1 MDLNNS
7 FEVARPIDEAWA
19 VLTDLERIAPCL
31 PGAQLT
37 EVEGDDY
44 RGFVKVKVGPITAQF
59 KGAANFVERND
70 EDHTAVLS
78 GKGRDTRGAGNASA
92 LITAKLEEVS
102 DSTTRVN
109 VDTDMKITGKFAQF
123 GRGVMADVSA
133 NLMDQFAQNLAEML
147 AADGADNAG
156 DAAAEAVAVGVA
168 GDGGADGAAGDAA
181 AEAVTEPAPAGGAGD
196 GGAGDGGAESEP
208 AAGDASGVGPAAG
221 DSGTET
227 DTAAKTAEGG
237 GAVRKIEMPEPEAI
251 DLIGA
256 AGAPVMK
263 RVVTLA
269 AVVVA
274 FLLLRRLLRRSR

>member
-1 MDLNNS
+1 MDLNS
-7 FEVARPIDEAWA
+7 TFEVARPIDEAWA

-70 EDHTAVLS
+70 QDHKAVLS

-92 LITAKLEEVS
+92 LITAKLEAVS
-102 DSTTRVN
+102 DSITRVN

-133 NLMDQFAQNLAEML
+133 NLMDQFAQNLADML
-147 AADGADNAG
+147 A
-156 DAAAEAVAVGVA
+156 EAPSDDLG
-168 GDGGADGAAGDAA
+168 
-181 AEAVTEPAPAGGAGD
+181 ESEQ
-196 GGAGDGGAESEP
+196 AESEQ
-208 AAGDASGVGPAAG
+208 AENS
-221 DSGTET
+221 TEGE
-227 DTAAKTAEGG
+227 TATSEATTSEATAPSG
-237 GAVRKIEMPEPEAI
+237 GARKIDMPEPEAI

-256 AGAPVMK
+256 VGAPVMK
-263 RVVTLA
+263 RIATLA
-269 AVVVA
+269 AAVGA

>member
-1 MDLNNS
+1 MDLNS
-7 FEVARPIDEAWA
+7 TFEVTRPIDEAWA

-59 KGAANFVERND
+59 KGTANFVERND
-70 EDHTAVLS
+70 QDHKAVLS

-92 LITAKLEEVS
+92 LITAKLEAVS
-102 DSTTRVN
+102 DSITRVN

-147 AADGADNAG
+147 AE
-156 DAAAEAVAVGVA
+156 DATEKSGEAVIADAGAV
-168 GDGGADGAAGDAA
+168 
-181 AEAVTEPAPAGGAGD
+181 
-196 GGAGDGGAESEP
+196 
-208 AAGDASGVGPAAG
+208 DASIDDGEADTEAA
-221 DSGTET
+221 SGEA
-227 DTAAKTAEGG
+227 TAPQS
-237 GAVRKIEMPEPEAI
+237 GARKIDMPESEAI
-251 DLIGA
+251 DLIDA
-256 AGAPVMK
+256 AGAPVLK
-263 RVVTLA
+263 RAATLA

>member
-1 MDLNNS
+1 MDLNS
-7 FEVARPIDEAWA
+7 TFEVTRPIDEAWA

-70 EDHTAVLS
+70 QDHKAVLS

-92 LITAKLEEVS
+92 LITAKLEAVS
-102 DSTTRVN
+102 DSITRVN

-147 AADGADNAG
+147 AEDGTENAGEAVIADAGAD
-156 DAAAEAVAVGVA
+156 
-168 GDGGADGAAGDAA
+168 
-181 AEAVTEPAPAGGAGD
+181 
-196 GGAGDGGAESEP
+196 
-208 AAGDASGVGPAAG
+208 DASTNDGEADA
-221 DSGTET
+221 DT
-227 DTAAKTAEGG
+227 DTASAEATAPQS
-237 GAVRKIEMPEPEAI
+237 GARKIDMPEPEAI
-251 DLIGA
+251 DLIDA

-263 RVVTLA
+263 RVATLA

>member
-1 MDLNNS
+1 MDLNS
-7 FEVARPIDEAWA
+7 TFEVARPIDEAWA

-70 EDHTAVLS
+70 QDHKAVLS

-92 LITAKLEEVS
+92 LITAKLEAVS
-102 DSTTRVN
+102 DSITRVN
-109 VDTDMKITGKFAQF
+109 VDTDIKITGKFAQF

-147 AADGADNAG
+147 A
-156 DAAAEAVAVGVA
+156 EAPS
-168 GDGGADGAAGDAA
+168 DDLS
-181 AEAVTEPAPAGGAGD
+181 ETEQ
-196 GGAGDGGAESEP
+196 AESEHSE
-208 AAGDASGVGPAAG
+208 ASTEGGTTASG
-221 DSGTET
+221 T
-227 DTAAKTAEGG
+227 TASEATAPSG
-237 GAVRKIEMPEPEAI
+237 GARKIDMPEPEAI

-256 AGAPVMK
+256 AGAPLMK
-263 RVVTLA
+263 RIATLA

>member
-31 PGAQLT
+31 PGAQIT
-37 EVEGDDY
+37 EVEGGEY

-70 EDHTAVLS
+70 VDHTAVLS

-92 LITAKLEEVS
+92 LITAKLEEAS

-147 AADGADNAG
+147 AADGSENPG
-156 DAAAEAVAVGVA
+156 DGAAEAVAVDASG
-168 GDGGADGAAGDAA
+168 AA
-181 AEAVTEPAPAGGAGD
+181 AEA
-196 GGAGDGGAESEP
+196 
-208 AAGDASGVGPAAG
+208 
-221 DSGTET
+221 DSGT
-227 DTAAKTAEGG
+227 DADAGTAAKAPEPD
-237 GAVRKIEMPEPEAI
+237 GAARKIDMPEPEAI
-251 DLIGA
+251 DLIDA
-256 AGAPVMK
+256 AAAPVMK
-263 RVVTLA
+263 RVATLA
-269 AVVVA
+269 VVVVA

>member
-1 MDLNNS
+1 MDLNS
-7 FEVARPIDEAWA
+7 TFEVARPIDEAWA

-70 EDHTAVLS
+70 QDHKAVLS

-92 LITAKLEEVS
+92 LITAKLEAVS
-102 DSTTRVN
+102 DSITRVN

-147 AADGADNAG
+147 AEDTTEKSGEAVIADAGAVDASIDDG
-156 DAAAEAVAVGVA
+156 DADAETETAAEEATAPQS
-168 GDGGADGAAGDAA
+168 GA
-181 AEAVTEPAPAGGAGD
+181 
-196 GGAGDGGAESEP
+196 
-208 AAGDASGVGPAAG
+208 
-221 DSGTET
+221 
-227 DTAAKTAEGG
+227 
-237 GAVRKIEMPEPEAI
+237 RKIDMPEPEAI
-251 DLIGA
+251 DLIDA
-256 AGAPVMK
+256 AGAPVLK
-263 RVVTLA
+263 RVATLA

>member
-1 MDLNNS
+1 MDLNNT
-7 FEVARPIDEAWA
+7 FEVTRPIEEAWA

-37 EVEGDDY
+37 EVEGEDY

-59 KGAANFVERND
+59 KGSANFVERND
-70 EDHTAVLS
+70 QDHKAVLS

-92 LITAKLEEVS
+92 LITAKLEAVS
-102 DSTTRVN
+102 DSITRVN

-147 AADGADNAG
+147 VE
-156 DAAAEAVAVGVA
+156 DATEKSGEAVIADAGAV
-168 GDGGADGAAGDAA
+168 
-181 AEAVTEPAPAGGAGD
+181 
-196 GGAGDGGAESEP
+196 
-208 AAGDASGVGPAAG
+208 DASIDDGEADADTEAA
-221 DSGTET
+221 SGEA
-227 DTAAKTAEGG
+227 TAPPS
-237 GAVRKIEMPEPEAI
+237 GARKIDMPEPEAI
-251 DLIGA
+251 DLIDA
-256 AGAPVMK
+256 AGAPVLK
-263 RVVTLA
+263 RAATLA

>member
-1 MDLNNS
+1 MDLNS
-7 FEVARPIDEAWA
+7 TFEVDRPIDEAWA

-70 EDHTAVLS
+70 QDHKAVLS

-92 LITAKLEEVS
+92 LITAKLEAVS
-102 DSTTRVN
+102 DSITRVN

-133 NLMDQFAQNLAEML
+133 NLMDQFAQNLADML
-147 AADGADNAG
+147 A
-156 DAAAEAVAVGVA
+156 EAPSDDLG
-168 GDGGADGAAGDAA
+168 
-181 AEAVTEPAPAGGAGD
+181 ESEQ
-196 GGAGDGGAESEP
+196 AESEQ
-208 AAGDASGVGPAAG
+208 AENS
-221 DSGTET
+221 TEGE
-227 DTAAKTAEGG
+227 TATSEATTSEATAPSG
-237 GAVRKIEMPEPEAI
+237 GARKIDMPEPEAI

-263 RVVTLA
+263 RIATLA
-269 AVVVA
+269 AAVGA

>member
-1 MDLNNS
+1 MDLNS
-7 FEVARPIDEAWA
+7 TFEVTRPIDEAWA

-70 EDHTAVLS
+70 QDHKAVLS

-92 LITAKLEEVS
+92 LITAKLEAVS
-102 DSTTRVN
+102 DSITRVN

-147 AADGADNAG
+147 AEAATE
-156 DAAAEAVAVGVA
+156 DATEKLGEAVIADAGAV
-168 GDGGADGAAGDAA
+168 
-181 AEAVTEPAPAGGAGD
+181 
-196 GGAGDGGAESEP
+196 
-208 AAGDASGVGPAAG
+208 DASIDDGEADADTEAA
-221 DSGTET
+221 SGEA
-227 DTAAKTAEGG
+227 TAPQS
-237 GAVRKIEMPEPEAI
+237 GARKIDMPEPEAI
-251 DLIGA
+251 DLIDA
-256 AGAPVMK
+256 AGAPVLK
-263 RVVTLA
+263 RAATLA

>member
-1 MDLNNS
+1 MDLNS
-7 FEVARPIDEAWA
+7 TFEVARPIDEAWA

-70 EDHTAVLS
+70 QDHKAVLS

-92 LITAKLEEVS
+92 LITAKLEAVS
-102 DSTTRVN
+102 DSITRVN

-147 AADGADNAG
+147 AEAATEKSGEDVIADAGA
-156 DAAAEAVAVGVA
+156 V
-168 GDGGADGAAGDAA
+168 
-181 AEAVTEPAPAGGAGD
+181 
-196 GGAGDGGAESEP
+196 
-208 AAGDASGVGPAAG
+208 DASIDDGEADADTEAA
-221 DSGTET
+221 SGEA
-227 DTAAKTAEGG
+227 TAPQS
-237 GAVRKIEMPEPEAI
+237 GARKIDMPEPEAI
-251 DLIGA
+251 DLIDA
-256 AGAPVMK
+256 AGAPVLK
-263 RVVTLA
+263 RAATLA

>member
-1 MDLNNS
+1 MDLNS
-7 FEVARPIDEAWA
+7 TFEVARPIDEAWA

-37 EVEGDDY
+37 EVEGDVY

-70 EDHTAVLS
+70 QDHKAVLS

-92 LITAKLEEVS
+92 LITAKLEAVS
-102 DSTTRVN
+102 DSITRVN
-109 VDTDMKITGKFAQF
+109 VDTDIKITGKFAQF

-147 AADGADNAG
+147 A
-156 DAAAEAVAVGVA
+156 EAPS
-168 GDGGADGAAGDAA
+168 DDLS
-181 AEAVTEPAPAGGAGD
+181 ETEQ
-196 GGAGDGGAESEP
+196 AESEHP
-208 AAGDASGVGPAAG
+208 EASTEGGTTASGTTASEATAPSGGP
-221 DSGTET
+221 
-227 DTAAKTAEGG
+227 
-237 GAVRKIEMPEPEAI
+237 RKIDMPEPEAI

-256 AGAPVMK
+256 VGAPVMK
-263 RVVTLA
+263 RIATLA
-269 AVVVA
+269 AVVGA

>member
-70 EDHTAVLS
+70 QDHKAVLS

-147 AADGADNAG
+147 AEDGTDSAQDPGDAAMAEAAAVDASSDAG
-156 DAAAEAVAVGVA
+156 DADTEAAGGEAAKP
-168 GDGGADGAAGDAA
+168 DGAA
-181 AEAVTEPAPAGGAGD
+181 
-196 GGAGDGGAESEP
+196 
-208 AAGDASGVGPAAG
+208 
-221 DSGTET
+221 
-227 DTAAKTAEGG
+227 
-237 GAVRKIEMPEPEAI
+237 RKIEMPEPEAI
-251 DLIGA
+251 DLIDA
-256 AGAPVMK
+256 AAAPVMK
-263 RVVTLA
+263 RMATLA

-274 FLLLRRLLRRSR
+274 FLVLRRLLRRSR

>member
-1 MDLNNS
+1 MDLNS
-7 FEVARPIDEAWA
+7 TFEVTRPIDEAWA

-70 EDHTAVLS
+70 QDHKAVLS

-92 LITAKLEEVS
+92 LITAKLEAVS
-102 DSTTRVN
+102 DSITRVN

-147 AADGADNAG
+147 AE
-156 DAAAEAVAVGVA
+156 DATEDATEKLGEAVIADAGAV
-168 GDGGADGAAGDAA
+168 
-181 AEAVTEPAPAGGAGD
+181 
-196 GGAGDGGAESEP
+196 
-208 AAGDASGVGPAAG
+208 DASIDDGEADADTEAA
-221 DSGTET
+221 SGEA
-227 DTAAKTAEGG
+227 TAPQS
-237 GAVRKIEMPEPEAI
+237 GARKIDMPEPEAI
-251 DLIGA
+251 DLIDA
-256 AGAPVMK
+256 AGAPVLK
-263 RVVTLA
+263 RAATLA

>member
-1 MDLNNS
+1 MDLNS
-7 FEVARPIDEAWA
+7 TFEVARPIDEAWA

-70 EDHTAVLS
+70 QDHKAVLS

-92 LITAKLEEVS
+92 LITAKLEAVS
-102 DSTTRVN
+102 DSITRVN

-133 NLMDQFAQNLAEML
+133 NLMDQFAQNLADML
-147 AADGADNAG
+147 A
-156 DAAAEAVAVGVA
+156 EAPS
-168 GDGGADGAAGDAA
+168 DDLS
-181 AEAVTEPAPAGGAGD
+181 ETEQ
-196 GGAGDGGAESEP
+196 AESEHP
-208 AAGDASGVGPAAG
+208 EAS
-221 DSGTET
+221 TEGEA
-227 DTAAKTAEGG
+227 TASEATAPSG
-237 GAVRKIEMPEPEAI
+237 GARKIDMPEPEAI

-263 RVVTLA
+263 RIATLA

>member
-1 MDLNNS
+1 MDLNS
-7 FEVARPIDEAWA
+7 TFEVARPIDEAWA

-70 EDHTAVLS
+70 QDHKAVLS

-92 LITAKLEEVS
+92 LITAKLEAVS
-102 DSTTRVN
+102 DSITRVN

-147 AADGADNAG
+147 AEAATEDATEKLGEAVIADAGAD
-156 DAAAEAVAVGVA
+156 DAAIDDGEA
-168 GDGGADGAAGDAA
+168 DADT
-181 AEAVTEPAPAGGAGD
+181 EA
-196 GGAGDGGAESEP
+196 
-208 AAGDASGVGPAAG
+208 ASGEATAPQ
-221 DSGTET
+221 SG
-227 DTAAKTAEGG
+227 A
-237 GAVRKIEMPEPEAI
+237 RKIDMPEPEAI
-251 DLIGA
+251 DLIDA
-256 AGAPVMK
+256 AGVPVLK
-263 RVVTLA
+263 RAATLA

>member
-1 MDLNNS
+1 MDLTNN
-7 FEVARPIDEAWA
+7 FEVARPIDDAWA

-37 EVEGDDY
+37 EVEGEDY

-70 EDHTAVLS
+70 KDYRAVLS

-92 LITAKLEEVS
+92 LITAKLEPVS
-102 DSTTRVN
+102 DSITRVN

-133 NLMDQFAQNLAEML
+133 TLMDQFAENLADML
-147 AADGADNAG
+147 AQQSTDEPENAQSGESQSEQAQSGEPG
-156 DAAAEAVAVGVA
+156 DAGVEAKSAEKTE
-168 GDGGADGAAGDAA
+168 AA
-181 AEAVTEPAPAGGAGD
+181 AASA
-196 GGAGDGGAESEP
+196 SE
-208 AAGDASGVGPAAG
+208 G
-221 DSGTET
+221 
-227 DTAAKTAEGG
+227 
-237 GAVRKIEMPEPEAI
+237 VRKIDMPEPEAV
-251 DLIGA
+251 DLIDA

-269 AVVVA
+269 AVLVA
-274 FLLLRRLLRRSR
+274 FVVLRRLLRRSR

>member
-1 MDLNNS
+1 MDLNNT
-7 FEVARPIDEAWA
+7 FEVTRPIEEAWA

-59 KGAANFVERND
+59 KGTANFVERND
-70 EDHTAVLS
+70 QDHKAVLS

-92 LITAKLEEVS
+92 LITAKLEAVS
-102 DSTTRVN
+102 DSITRVN

-147 AADGADNAG
+147 AE
-156 DAAAEAVAVGVA
+156 DATEKSGEAVIADAGAV
-168 GDGGADGAAGDAA
+168 
-181 AEAVTEPAPAGGAGD
+181 
-196 GGAGDGGAESEP
+196 
-208 AAGDASGVGPAAG
+208 DASIDDGEVDTEAA
-221 DSGTET
+221 SGEA
-227 DTAAKTAEGG
+227 TAPQS
-237 GAVRKIEMPEPEAI
+237 GARKIDMPESEAI
-251 DLIGA
+251 DLIDA
-256 AGAPVMK
+256 AGAPVLK
-263 RVVTLA
+263 RAATLA

>member
-1 MDLNNS
+1 MDLTNN

-59 KGAANFVERND
+59 KGVANFVERND
-70 EDHTAVLS
+70 KDYKAVLS

-92 LITAKLEEVS
+92 LITAKLEPVS
-102 DSTTRVN
+102 DSITRVN

-133 NLMDQFAQNLAEML
+133 TLMDQFAENLAAML
-147 AADGADNAG
+147 EQESPDEPAEPGSGEPESGEPESGESESNEAATQQTTDVLEGGEGESTASG
-156 DAAAEAVAVGVA
+156 AAAAS
-168 GDGGADGAAGDAA
+168 DG
-181 AEAVTEPAPAGGAGD
+181 
-196 GGAGDGGAESEP
+196 
-208 AAGDASGVGPAAG
+208 
-221 DSGTET
+221 
-227 DTAAKTAEGG
+227 
-237 GAVRKIEMPEPEAI
+237 VRKIDMPEPEAI
-251 DLIGA
+251 DLIDA

-263 RVVTLA
+263 RVATLA

-274 FLLLRRLLRRSR
+274 FVVLRRLLRRSR

>member
-1 MDLNNS
+1 MDLNS
-7 FEVARPIDEAWA
+7 TFEVARPIDEAWA

-70 EDHTAVLS
+70 QDHKAVLS

-92 LITAKLEEVS
+92 LITAKLEAVS
-102 DSTTRVN
+102 DSITRVN
-109 VDTDMKITGKFAQF
+109 VDTDIKITGKFAQF

-147 AADGADNAG
+147 A
-156 DAAAEAVAVGVA
+156 EAPS
-168 GDGGADGAAGDAA
+168 DDLS
-181 AEAVTEPAPAGGAGD
+181 ETEQ
-196 GGAGDGGAESEP
+196 AESEHP
-208 AAGDASGVGPAAG
+208 EASTEGGTTASGTTASEATAP
-221 DSGTET
+221 SGGT
-227 DTAAKTAEGG
+227 
-237 GAVRKIEMPEPEAI
+237 RKIDMPEPEAI
-251 DLIGA
+251 DLINA

-263 RVVTLA
+263 RIATLA

>member
-19 VLTDLERIAPCL
+19 VLTDLERIASCL

-37 EVEGDDY
+37 EVEGEDY

-59 KGAANFVERND
+59 NGAANFVERND
-70 EDHTAVLS
+70 QDHKAVLS

-92 LITAKLEEVS
+92 LITAKLETVS
-102 DSTTRVN
+102 DSITRVN

-133 NLMDQFAQNLAEML
+133 NLMDQFAQNLADML
-147 AADGADNAG
+147 A
-156 DAAAEAVAVGVA
+156 EAPS
-168 GDGGADGAAGDAA
+168 DDLS
-181 AEAVTEPAPAGGAGD
+181 ETEQ
-196 GGAGDGGAESEP
+196 AESEQ
-208 AAGDASGVGPAAG
+208 AEAS
-221 DSGTET
+221 TEGE
-227 DTAAKTAEGG
+227 TAASETTTSETTTSEATAPSGG
-237 GAVRKIEMPEPEAI
+237 VRKIDMPEPEAI

-263 RVVTLA
+263 RIATLA
-269 AVVVA
+269 AVVGA

>member
-1 MDLNNS
+1 MDLNNT

-19 VLTDLERIAPCL
+19 VLTNLERIAPCL

-70 EDHTAVLS
+70 QDHKAVLS

-92 LITAKLEEVS
+92 LITAKLEAVS
-102 DSTTRVN
+102 DSITRVN

-147 AADGADNAG
+147 AE
-156 DAAAEAVAVGVA
+156 DATEKSGEAVI
-168 GDGGADGAAGDAA
+168 ADADT
-181 AEAVTEPAPAGGAGD
+181 EA
-196 GGAGDGGAESEP
+196 
-208 AAGDASGVGPAAG
+208 ASGEATAPQ
-221 DSGTET
+221 SG
-227 DTAAKTAEGG
+227 A
-237 GAVRKIEMPEPEAI
+237 RKIDMPEPEAI
-251 DLIGA
+251 DLIDA
-256 AGAPVMK
+256 AGAPVLK
-263 RVVTLA
+263 RAATLA
-269 AVVVA
+269 AMVVA

>member
-1 MDLNNS
+1 MDLNS
-7 FEVARPIDEAWA
+7 TFEVDRPIDEAWA

-70 EDHTAVLS
+70 QDHKAVLS

-92 LITAKLEEVS
+92 LITAKLEAVS
-102 DSTTRVN
+102 DSITRVN

-147 AADGADNAG
+147 AEAATEKSGEDVIADAGA
-156 DAAAEAVAVGVA
+156 V
-168 GDGGADGAAGDAA
+168 
-181 AEAVTEPAPAGGAGD
+181 
-196 GGAGDGGAESEP
+196 
-208 AAGDASGVGPAAG
+208 DASIDDGEADADTEAA
-221 DSGTET
+221 SGEA
-227 DTAAKTAEGG
+227 TAPQS
-237 GAVRKIEMPEPEAI
+237 GARKIDMPEPEAI
-251 DLIGA
+251 DLIDA
-256 AGAPVMK
+256 AGAPVLK
-263 RVVTLA
+263 RAATLA

>member
-1 MDLNNS
+1 MDLNNT

-70 EDHTAVLS
+70 QDHKAVLS

-92 LITAKLEEVS
+92 LITAKLEPVS
-102 DSTTRVN
+102 DSITRVN

-133 NLMDQFAQNLAEML
+133 TLMDQFAENLADML
-147 AADGADNAG
+147 AEDSSD
-156 DAAAEAVAVGVA
+156 DPAEPEQ
-168 GDGGADGAAGDAA
+168 
-181 AEAVTEPAPAGGAGD
+181 AEPEPAQSEP
-196 GGAGDGGAESEP
+196 AESEP
-208 AAGDASGVGPAAG
+208 AESEQVDDAGEGATTAGKSSAASDG
-221 DSGTET
+221 
-227 DTAAKTAEGG
+227 
-237 GAVRKIEMPEPEAI
+237 VRKIDMPEPEAI
-251 DLIGA
+251 DLIEA
-256 AGAPVMK
+256 AGVPVLK

>member
-1 MDLNNS
+1 MDLNS
-7 FEVARPIDEAWA
+7 TFEVARPIDEAWA

-70 EDHTAVLS
+70 QDHKAVLS

-92 LITAKLEEVS
+92 LITAKLEAVS
-102 DSTTRVN
+102 DSITRVN
-109 VDTDMKITGKFAQF
+109 VDTDIKITGKFAQF

-147 AADGADNAG
+147 A
-156 DAAAEAVAVGVA
+156 EAPS
-168 GDGGADGAAGDAA
+168 DDLS
-181 AEAVTEPAPAGGAGD
+181 ETEQ
-196 GGAGDGGAESEP
+196 AESEHP
-208 AAGDASGVGPAAG
+208 EASTEGETTASG
-221 DSGTET
+221 T
-227 DTAAKTAEGG
+227 TASEATAPSG
-237 GAVRKIEMPEPEAI
+237 GARKIDMPEPEAI

-263 RVVTLA
+263 RIATLA
-269 AVVVA
+269 AVVGA

>member
-1 MDLNNS
+1 MDLNNT
-7 FEVARPIDEAWA
+7 FEVARPIEEAWA

-70 EDHTAVLS
+70 QDHKAVLS

-92 LITAKLEEVS
+92 LITAKLEPVS
-102 DSTTRVN
+102 DSITRVN

-133 NLMDQFAQNLAEML
+133 TLMDQFAQNLSDML
-147 AADGADNAG
+147 SEESSDD
-156 DAAAEAVAVGVA
+156 
-168 GDGGADGAAGDAA
+168 
-181 AEAVTEPAPAGGAGD
+181 PAHSEQAHSEQ
-196 GGAGDGGAESEP
+196 AESEEVGSEQVDDAEQGGTTAGE
-208 AAGDASGVGPAAG
+208 AAAASDG
-221 DSGTET
+221 
-227 DTAAKTAEGG
+227 
-237 GAVRKIEMPEPEAI
+237 VRKIDMPEPEAI
-251 DLIGA
+251 DLIDA
-256 AGAPVMK
+256 AGAPVLK

-274 FLLLRRLLRRSR
+274 FLVLRRLLRRSR

>member
-1 MDLNNS
+1 MDLNS
-7 FEVARPIDEAWA
+7 TFEVARPIDEAWA

-70 EDHTAVLS
+70 QDHKAVLS

-92 LITAKLEEVS
+92 LITAKLEAVS
-102 DSTTRVN
+102 DSITRVN
-109 VDTDMKITGKFAQF
+109 VDTDIKITGKFAQF

-147 AADGADNAG
+147 A
-156 DAAAEAVAVGVA
+156 EAPS
-168 GDGGADGAAGDAA
+168 DDLS
-181 AEAVTEPAPAGGAGD
+181 ETEQ
-196 GGAGDGGAESEP
+196 AESEHP
-208 AAGDASGVGPAAG
+208 EASTEGGTTASGTTASEATAP
-221 DSGTET
+221 SGGT
-227 DTAAKTAEGG
+227 
-237 GAVRKIEMPEPEAI
+237 RKIDMPEPEAI
-251 DLIGA
+251 DLINA
-256 AGAPVMK
+256 AGAPVLK
-263 RVVTLA
+263 RIATLA

>member
-19 VLTDLERIAPCL
+19 VLTDLEQIAPCL

-37 EVEGDDY
+37 EVEGEDY

-59 KGAANFVERND
+59 KGSANFVERND
-70 EDHTAVLS
+70 QDHKAVLS

-92 LITAKLEEVS
+92 LITAKLETVS
-102 DSTTRVN
+102 DSITRVN

-133 NLMDQFAQNLAEML
+133 NLMDQFAQNLADML
-147 AADGADNAG
+147 A
-156 DAAAEAVAVGVA
+156 EAPS
-168 GDGGADGAAGDAA
+168 DDLS
-181 AEAVTEPAPAGGAGD
+181 ETEQ
-196 GGAGDGGAESEP
+196 AESEH
-208 AAGDASGVGPAAG
+208 AEASTEGETAASG
-221 DSGTET
+221 
-227 DTAAKTAEGG
+227 TAASEATAPSG
-237 GAVRKIEMPEPEAI
+237 GARKIDMPEPEAI

-263 RVVTLA
+263 RIATLA
-269 AVVVA
+269 AVVGA

>member
-1 MDLNNS
+1 MDLNS
-7 FEVARPIDEAWA
+7 TFEVARPIDEAWA

-70 EDHTAVLS
+70 QDHKAVLS

-92 LITAKLEEVS
+92 LITAKLEAVS
-102 DSTTRVN
+102 DSITRVN

-147 AADGADNAG
+147 AEAATEDATEKLGEAVIADAGAD
-156 DAAAEAVAVGVA
+156 
-168 GDGGADGAAGDAA
+168 
-181 AEAVTEPAPAGGAGD
+181 
-196 GGAGDGGAESEP
+196 
-208 AAGDASGVGPAAG
+208 DASIDDGEADA
-221 DSGTET
+221 DTESASGEA
-227 DTAAKTAEGG
+227 TAPQS
-237 GAVRKIEMPEPEAI
+237 GARKIDMPEPEAI
-251 DLIGA
+251 DLIDA
-256 AGAPVMK
+256 AGAPVLK
-263 RVVTLA
+263 RAATLA

>member
-1 MDLNNS
+1 MDLNNT
-7 FEVARPIDEAWA
+7 FEVARPIEEAWA

-70 EDHTAVLS
+70 QDHKAVLS

-92 LITAKLEEVS
+92 LITAKLEPVS
-102 DSTTRVN
+102 DSITRVN

-133 NLMDQFAQNLAEML
+133 TLMDQFAENLADML
-147 AADGADNAG
+147 EEESSDDP
-156 DAAAEAVAVGVA
+156 AEP
-168 GDGGADGAAGDAA
+168 
-181 AEAVTEPAPAGGAGD
+181 EQ
-196 GGAGDGGAESEP
+196 AESEP
-208 AAGDASGVGPAAG
+208 ADDAGEG
-221 DSGTET
+221 ET
-227 DTAAKTAEGG
+227 TAEEAAAASDG
-237 GAVRKIEMPEPEAI
+237 VRKIDMPEPEAI
-251 DLIGA
+251 DLIDA

-274 FLLLRRLLRRSR
+274 FLVLRRLLRRSR

>member
-1 MDLNNS
+1 MDLNNT
-7 FEVARPIDEAWA
+7 FEVTRPIEEAWA

-37 EVEGDDY
+37 EVEGEDY

-59 KGAANFVERND
+59 KGSANFVERND
-70 EDHTAVLS
+70 QDHKAVLS

-92 LITAKLEEVS
+92 LITAKLEAVS
-102 DSTTRVN
+102 DSITRVN

-147 AADGADNAG
+147 VE
-156 DAAAEAVAVGVA
+156 DATEKSGEAVIADAGAV
-168 GDGGADGAAGDAA
+168 
-181 AEAVTEPAPAGGAGD
+181 
-196 GGAGDGGAESEP
+196 
-208 AAGDASGVGPAAG
+208 DASIDDGEADTEAA
-221 DSGTET
+221 SGEA
-227 DTAAKTAEGG
+227 TAPQS
-237 GAVRKIEMPEPEAI
+237 GARKIDMPESEAI
-251 DLIGA
+251 DLIDA
-256 AGAPVMK
+256 AGAPVLK
-263 RVVTLA
+263 RAATLA

>member
-1 MDLNNS
+1 MDLNNT
-7 FEVARPIDEAWA
+7 FEVARPIEEAWA

-70 EDHTAVLS
+70 QDHKAVLS

-92 LITAKLEEVS
+92 LITAKLEPVS
-102 DSTTRVN
+102 DSITRVN

-133 NLMDQFAQNLAEML
+133 TLMDQFAENLASML
-147 AADGADNAG
+147 AEESSDDPAEGEQAHSEQMEPEQTDDAG
-156 DAAAEAVAVGVA
+156 EGETTAE
-168 GDGGADGAAGDAA
+168 
-181 AEAVTEPAPAGGAGD
+181 EA
-196 GGAGDGGAESEP
+196 
-208 AAGDASGVGPAAG
+208 
-221 DSGTET
+221 
-227 DTAAKTAEGG
+227 TAASDG
-237 GAVRKIEMPEPEAI
+237 VRKIDMPEPEAI
-251 DLIGA
+251 DLIDA

-274 FLLLRRLLRRSR
+274 FLVLRRLLRRSR

>member
-1 MDLNNS
+1 MDLNNT
-7 FEVARPIDEAWA
+7 FEVTRPIEEAWA

-59 KGAANFVERND
+59 KGTANFVERND
-70 EDHTAVLS
+70 QDHKAVLS

-92 LITAKLEEVS
+92 LITAKLEAVS
-102 DSTTRVN
+102 DSITRVN

-133 NLMDQFAQNLAEML
+133 NLMGQFAQNLAEML
-147 AADGADNAG
+147 AE
-156 DAAAEAVAVGVA
+156 DATEKSGEAVIADAGAV
-168 GDGGADGAAGDAA
+168 
-181 AEAVTEPAPAGGAGD
+181 
-196 GGAGDGGAESEP
+196 
-208 AAGDASGVGPAAG
+208 DASIDDGEADTEAA
-221 DSGTET
+221 SGEA
-227 DTAAKTAEGG
+227 TAPQS
-237 GAVRKIEMPEPEAI
+237 GARKIDMPEPEAI
-251 DLIGA
+251 DLIDA
-256 AGAPVMK
+256 AGVPVLK
-263 RVVTLA
+263 RAATLA